1 MRASGI
7 FVHFYQITVMTK
19 SSLSSSPVKY
29 CLGID
34 VSKDDLSSCFSQMDA
49 QQRITIKG
57 SRKFENNLRGWKS
70 VQSWLLRFV
79 KDKELPLYIVMEA
92 TGVYYEGVAYFL
104 REQGFKLSV
113 VLPNKSKHYAKSL
126 NVKTKNDLVDARILA
141 QMGLE
146 RSLPEWNGLQPTMR
160 KIKQLCRERD
170 ALVKM
175 RTVVFNQLHAHTWGS
190 HPQKA
195 IVQRLQQHIKFIS
208 TQIKVIETEV
218 QKIYVEDPDLKQR
231 VDNICTLKG
240 IGPLTALTIIAEADG
255 FELIS
260 NKNQLVSY
268 AGYDVVQNESGTS
281 LKGKTRISKKG
292 NSHIRRALFFPALA
306 AARFEPSLQA
316 LYHRIHERNPK
327 IKMIGL
333 VAVQRKLLVLIY
345 TLYKKNEP
353 YNPNFENNKAA

>member
-1 MRASGI
+1 MS
-7 FVHFYQITVMTK
+7 K
-19 SSLSSSPVKY
+19 SSLSSNPVKY

-34 VSKDDLSSCFSQMDA
+34 VSKDDLGLCLSQTDA
-49 QQRITIKG
+49 QQRVTVKG
-57 SRKFENNLRGWKS
+57 SRKVENNLRGWKS
-70 VQSWLLRFV
+70 LQSWHLRFV
-79 KDKELPLYIVMEA
+79 KDKGLPLSIVMEA
-92 TGVYYEGVAYFL
+92 TGVYYEGLAYFL
-104 REQGFKLSV
+104 RDQGFKLSV
-113 VLPNKSKHYAKSL
+113 VLPNQSKHYAKSL

-146 RSLPEWNGLQPTMR
+146 RNLPEWNGLNPTMR

-175 RTVVFNQLHAHTWGS
+175 RTVVSNQLHAHTWGS

-195 IVQRLQQHIKFIS
+195 IVQRLQQHIKFINK
-208 TQIKVIETEV
+208 QIKVIEAEI
-218 QKIYVEDPDLKQR
+218 QKVYLEDADLKQR
-231 VDNICTLKG
+231 VDNICIVKG
-240 IGPLTALTIIAEADG
+240 LAPLTVLTVVAEADG
-255 FELIS
+255 FELIR

-306 AARFEPSLQA
+306 AARFEPSLHA

-327 IKMIGL
+327 IKIIGA

-353 YNPNFENNKAA
+353 YNPNFETNKAA

>member
-1 MRASGI
+1 MA
-7 FVHFYQITVMTK
+7 K
-19 SSLSSSPVKY
+19 SNLGSNPAKY

-34 VSKDDLSSCFSQMDA
+34 VSKDDLSLCFSQADA
-49 QQRITIKG
+49 QQRITVKG

-70 VQSWLLRFV
+70 LQTWLLRFI
-79 KDKELPLYIVMEA
+79 KDKGLPLSIVMEA
-92 TGVYYEGVAYFL
+92 TGVYYEGLAYFL
-104 REQGFKLSV
+104 RDQGFKLSV

-175 RTVVFNQLHAHTWGS
+175 QTVVSNQLHAHTWGS

-195 IVQRLQQHIKFIS
+195 IVQRLQQHIKFIHK
-208 TQIKVIETEV
+208 QIKLIEAEV
-218 QKIYVEDPDLKQR
+218 QKTYIEDADLKQR
-231 VDNICTLKG
+231 VDNVCTVKG
-240 IGPLTALTIIAEADG
+240 LGLLTVLTIIAEADG
-255 FELIS
+255 FELVR

-292 NSHIRRALFFPALA
+292 NAHIRRALFFPALS
-306 AARFEPSLQA
+306 AARFEPMLHA

-327 IKMIGL
+327 IKMIGA

-353 YNPNFENNKAA
+353 YNPNFENKKAA

>member
-1 MRASGI
+1 MS
-7 FVHFYQITVMTK
+7 K
-19 SSLSSSPVKY
+19 SSISSNPVRY

-34 VSKDDLSSCFSQMDA
+34 VSKDDLSVCFSQMGA
-49 QQRITIKG
+49 QQCITVKG
-57 SRKFENNLRGWKS
+57 SRKVENNLRGWKS
-70 VQSWLLRFV
+70 LQSWFLRFV
-79 KDKELPLYIVMEA
+79 KDKGLALSIVMEA

-104 REQGFKLSV
+104 RDEGFKLSV

-146 RSLPEWNGLQPTMR
+146 RNLPEWNGLKPTMR

-175 RTVVFNQLHAHTWGS
+175 RTVVSNQLHAHTWGS

-208 TQIKVIETEV
+208 KQIKVVEAEIQKVYIE
-218 QKIYVEDPDLKQR
+218 DADLKQR
-231 VDNICTLKG
+231 VDNICIVKG
-240 IGPLTALTIIAEADG
+240 LGPLTVLTVVAEADG
-255 FELIS
+255 FELIR

-306 AARFEPSLQA
+306 AARFEPSLHA

-327 IKMIGL
+327 IKMIGS

-353 YNPNFENNKAA
+353 YNPNFENEKAA

>member
-1 MRASGI
+1 MS
-7 FVHFYQITVMTK
+7 K
-19 SSLSSSPVKY
+19 SNLSSKPVKY

-34 VSKDDLSSCFSQMDA
+34 VSKDDLSVCFSQMIP
-49 QQRITIKG
+49 QQRITVKG

-70 VQSWLLRFV
+70 LQSWLLRFL
-79 KDKELPLYIVMEA
+79 KDRELPLIIIMEA
-92 TGVYYEGVAYFL
+92 TGVYYESVAYFL
-104 REQGFKLSV
+104 RDEGFKLSV

-146 RSLPEWNGLQPTMR
+146 RNLPEWNGLTPTMR
-160 KIKQLCRERD
+160 KIKQLCRERE

-195 IVQRLQQHIKFIS
+195 IVQRSQQHIKFIS
-208 TQIKVIETEV
+208 KQIKMIEAEI
-218 QKIYVEDPDLKQR
+218 QKIYLEDTDLKQR
-231 VDNICTLKG
+231 VDNICTVKG
-240 IGPLTALTIIAEADG
+240 LGPLTVLNIVAEAGG
-255 FELIS
+255 FELIRS
-260 NKNQLVSY
+260 KNQLVSY
-268 AGYDVVQNESGTS
+268 AGYDVVQNETGTS

-292 NSHIRRALFFPALA
+292 NSHIRRVLFFPALA

-316 LYHRIHERNPK
+316 LYQRINERNPK
-327 IKMIGL
+327 IKMIGA

-353 YNPNFENNKAA
+353 YNPNFENEKAA